1 MPSACLTWASYG
13 PRPDDV
19 ERITAMGLVAYLEE
33 QLNLEV
39 IEDMV
44 VDLLLRRLTAYYMD
58 ISQLIEQDERDAIPE
73 LIGATITH
81 APTGWSVARRG
92 RKKGVFTFWSEQ
104 HDDGAS

>member
-1 MPSACLTWASYG
+1 
-13 PRPDDV
+13 
-19 ERITAMGLVAYLEE
+19 
-33 QLNLEV
+33 
-39 IEDMV
+39 
-44 VDLLLRRLTAYYMD
+44 MD